1 MKSIADILVL
11 FVDDEVDTISA
22 LKRFLRK
29 QAFRKAFACSGA
41 EALEIMEAGGVDI
54 LVTDILMPNMSGQ
67 ELIEEVKKRF
77 PDTVCL
83 MVTGSNEVDEIVQS
97 IGAGN
102 IFSFITKPIE
112 PEPFMRFI
120 ADSIEHYNRLHD

>member
-1 MKSIADILVL
+1 MKSIADILIL

-29 QAFRKAFACSGA
+29 QPFRKAFACSGS
-41 EALEIMEAGGVDI
+41 EALEMMEAGGVDI
-54 LVTDILMPNMSGQ
+54 LVTDALMPGMSGP
-67 ELIEEVKKRF
+67 ELIGRVNATF
-77 PDTVCL
+77 PDTICL
-83 MVTGSNEVDEIVQS
+83 LVTGSNDVDEIVQS

-112 PEPFMRFI
+112 PEPFIRFI
-120 ADSIEHYNRLHD
+120 QDSIDHYNRRYG